1 MNYNKHV
8 LFVMRSLDN
17 PELFT
22 QAEKEANK
30 NSALTV
36 YADADCA
43 NHGAPEATYAAY
55 AAYTA
60 AIYTAYDGVD
70 TATATATATAT
81 TATAEYWVNEFFER
95 SGEDKQTYI
104 NEVERSGEDKQTYI
118 DEVERLK
125 EDKTMNKHILFV
137 MRNLDNSE
145 LFTQEEKEVNRKSAH
160 AAYSAT
166 VAAYAG
172 SGAAAEAAAA
182 AVAAEWAAEW
192 AEYWVNKFFKRA
204 GEDKQTY
211 IDEVERL
218 KEDKIM
224 KDDKYNKTVTKG
236 HGYKMIL
243 DVYDVLDAF
252 EVTCPALQHLAK
264 KALNA
269 GNRGHKDT
277 LTDLDDIIASAL
289 RAKELEIQRQFK
301 KEGYK

>member
-1 MNYNKHV
+1 
-8 LFVMRSLDN
+8 MRSLDN

-43 NHGAPEATYAAY
+43 KHGAPEATYAAY

-118 DEVERLK
+118 NEVERLK
-125 EDKTMNKHILFV
+125 EDKTMDKHILFV
-137 MRNLDNSE
+137 MRSLDNPE
-145 LFTQEEKEVNRKSAH
+145 LFTQEEKEANRKSANDAACASYAADAVYA
-160 AAYSAT
+160 AAYMAND
-166 VAAYAG
+166 VAD
-172 SGAAAEAAAA
+172 A
-182 AVAAEWAAEW
+182 AVYIADAACADAERCI
-192 AEYWVNKFFKRA
+192 NKFFGRSS
-204 GEDKQTY
+204 EDKQTY
-211 IDEVERL
+211 INEVERL
-218 KEDKIM
+218 KEDKTM